1 VFLEDEM
8 VRGSRIPRE
17 IALDEKRVCAPMPLI
32 QEPHFSVHVLTV
44 PSVCMTVDTTPVSIV
59 QATVGT
65 VPIVDFGSTRMTVE
79 GRDVY
84 EPSIHATLEPVHV
97 EQLVINEVPPRQP
110 VVYIRRWRAMIDVE
124 ILAFEEPAVTHE
136 EER

>member
-1 VFLEDEM
+1 M
-8 VRGSRIPRE
+8 
-17 IALDEKRVCAPMPLI
+17 I

-44 PSVCMTVDTTPVSIV
+44 PTVHMTVDTTPVSTV

-79 GRDVY
+79 GRDAY
-84 EPSIHATLEPVHV
+84 EPSIHVTPEPVHV

-110 VVYIRRWRAMIDVE
+110 IVYIRRS
-124 ILAFEEPAVTHE
+124 
-136 EER
+136 